1 MVEKNFLIKRISG
14 TWKASNISQLFDELS
29 SYFDDNAIEAIKEA
43 YKFSESKHNL
53 QKRKSGEPYIN
64 HPVAVAITLAKYR
77 LDVASIKAAL
87 LHDVVE
93 DTSVKLEEIKNKFG
107 DDVATI
113 VDGVSKLD
121 KLEFKSAEEA
131 QAESFRKM
139 ILAMTKDLRVI
150 LVKLADRLHNIKTIE
165 SMSIESR
172 KRKARET
179 LEIYAPIANRLGIY
193 ELKVELED
201 LGFKAFSPYR
211 YKVLQKAINI
221 ASSKQKKG
229 LLKTKKLLLSVLN
242 QHGLDAEI
250 NIREKHLY
258 SIYSKMKKKHANLS
272 DILDVYGLRIVI
284 NNDKDCYRAL
294 GLVHQYFKP
303 ISGTF
308 KDYIA
313 IPRVNGYQSLHTTLF
328 GPNGLPL
335 EVQIRTRE
343 MDWVAER
350 GVASHWQYKA
360 TDKSAHSTQFRA
372 REWLNALVAMQK
384 NANSEEFLEA
394 VKIDLFPDK
403 VYVFSPKG
411 EIVRLPKGST
421 PLDFA
426 YEIHTDLGNSSVS
439 SKVDRKIVP
448 LKYPLSNGNRVE
460 IITSD
465 KASPNPEWITFVAT
479 AKARNAIRNKL
490 RDIGKDDAI
499 FSGTRLLARALYPH
513 GIGLRKLQSK
523 LLDRILAH
531 YKLEAIEDLYENIGN
546 GKLIATLVATNI
558 VAGPDAVN
566 FIQTNQAA
574 LEIRGTEGL
583 STTYGNCCLPLPGD
597 EIIGFISSGKG
608 IVIHR
613 ANCKNV
619 SIFRKDASRWLS
631 VEWGQNIK
639 REFMTDLTIRTLNK
653 VGALA
658 DIAGKVSSLNSNIV
672 STNIETQ
679 GDSTLMHVRLSIK
692 DRRHLADLL
701 RRIRTVNFV
710 TRVNR
715 GHTQ

>member
-1 MVEKNFLIKRISG
+1 MVEKNFLIKKISG
-14 TWKASNISQLFDELS
+14 TWKAKNKSQLIDELS
-29 SYFDDNAIEAIKEA
+29 SYLDDAAIEEVEEA
-43 YKFSESKHNL
+43 YKFTESKHCF

-93 DTSVKLEEIKNKFG
+93 DTSVELEEIKNKFG
-107 DDVATI
+107 EDVANI

-121 KLEFKSAEEA
+121 KLEFKSSKEA

-165 SMSIESR
+165 SMSLEHR
-172 KRKARET
+172 KTKARET

-201 LGFKAFSPYR
+201 LGFKALSPYR
-211 YKVLQKAINI
+211 YKVLQKAISV
-221 ASSKQKKG
+221 ASAKQKKG
-229 LLKTKKLLLSVLN
+229 LLKTKSLLSSALN
-242 QHGLDAEI
+242 QHGFDAEI
-250 NIREKHLY
+250 SIREKYLY
-258 SIYSKMKKKHANLS
+258 SIYSKMKKKHANLR

-284 NNDKDCYRAL
+284 DNNKDCYQAL
-294 GLVHQYFKP
+294 GLVHQQFKP
-303 ISGTF
+303 IPGSF

-328 GPNGLPL
+328 GPHGFPL
-335 EVQIRTRE
+335 ETQIRTKE

-360 TDKSAHSTQFRA
+360 ADKSAHSTQFRA
-372 REWLNALVAMQK
+372 REWLDALVAMQK

-403 VYVFSPKG
+403 VYVFSPNG
-411 EIVRLPKGST
+411 EIIRLPKGST

-426 YEIHTDLGNSSVS
+426 YAIHTDLGNHAVS
-439 SKVDRKIVP
+439 AKVDRKIAP
-448 LKYPLSNGNRVE
+448 LKLPLSSGNRVE

-465 KASPNPEWITFVAT
+465 KAHPNPQWITFVAT
-479 AKARNAIRNKL
+479 AKARNAILNKL
-490 RDIGKDDAI
+490 RNIGKDDAV
-499 FSGTRLLARALYPH
+499 FSGKRLLARALHPH
-513 GIGLRKLQSK
+513 RIGLRKLQGK
-523 LLDRILAH
+523 LLDRILTH
-531 YKLEAIEDLYENIGN
+531 YKIAEVEDLYEKIGN
-546 GKLIATLVATNI
+546 GKLIAPLVATNI

-566 FIQTNQAA
+566 FTQTNEVA

-583 STTYGNCCLPLPGD
+583 ATVYGNCCLPLPGD

-619 SIFRKDASRWLS
+619 RIFRKDASRWLS
-631 VEWGQNIK
+631 VEWGQSIK

-658 DIAGKVSSLNSNIV
+658 AIAGKVSSLNSNIV

-701 RRIRTVNFV
+701 RRIRTVDFV